1 MSWLALLAGGPPS
14 SVTPV
19 DAGSNSIVSY
29 LLSFGPLGVF
39 ALAMVWLLFRGW
51 QLVSPAAAAAIRKD
65 AREQGR
71 ADLER
76 ENTRLIAERDE
87 ALKTAQ
93 ALVPLLASFTSTT
106 TALIPLLQE
115 LLRRQEGR
123 GPG

>member
-1 MSWLALLAGGPPS
+1 VSWLALLTGGPAS

-19 DAGSNSIVSY
+19 DAGTSSLVSY
-29 LLSFGPLGVF
+29 ILGFGPLGVF

-51 QLVSPAAAAAIRKD
+51 HLVSPDVEAGIRRD
-65 AREQGR
+65 ARDQGR

-76 ENTRLIAERDE
+76 ENARLITERDE

-93 ALVPLLASFTSTT
+93 ALVPLLATFTSTT

-115 LLRRQEGR
+115 LVRRQEGR
-123 GPG
+123 GSG